1 MDTTPEDASIIELPD
16 GAHQPPAPD
25 AEPAS
30 APHGEA
36 PEPAQSTLRI
46 EIGVAVV
53 AFIGFAIAV
62 LAKSPSLLEPD
73 DYAYRASI
81 TALTHGW
88 VLLTSAQYHAVLAQL
103 SHTASPG
110 IAQWDHLKNGSWI
123 SEKNPGYPF
132 FAVPFAWAHCLR
144 LAPLFYGAVGATGL
158 FVGGRRWLGRF
169 GGTWAVLA
177 YLSSGAAM
185 AFAWRA
191 TMPTFTD
198 ASLIAAGLGFGL
210 WAMLA
215 VDAGRRRTAVGLVAM
230 LCLEAAVTIRYT
242 DIAVLIVAVI
252 AVVAF
257 ARPAKLARRDLV
269 VWAAS
274 LAVSLGAVM
283 AFNAAIYGGVTKT
296 GYSAG
301 EITFSLS
308 AIRPNL
314 SIMPWLL
321 VKAMPFA
328 ILAAV
333 AVGWGIARFVR
344 RRSSTEGPA
353 VRRDL
358 AVLGTL
364 GAAWASVW
372 GLYLAYT
379 WTAQMGGGTRAGG
392 PQRQGLVGSSAPAR
406 ALAHGAMS
414 GQDIHLIRFYL
425 PALGALALLAA
436 YTLVRIK
443 LIPAIVVLVALVAL
457 GLGSYASLTSGA
469 GPGAGF
475 PGGGTHGGAPNGG
488 FPSSGGTSG
497 GFPFGGSPSGGFP
510 SGGPGPGGAGYGGP
524 PSGGLPGGG
533 PGYGPPPG
541 MGGASPTGTTPSR

>member
-16 GAHQPPAPD
+16 GAHQPPAPG

-46 EIGVAVV
+46 EIGVAIA
-53 AFIGFAIAV
+53 AFIAFAIAV

-88 VLLTSAQYHAVLAQL
+88 VLLTSGQYHAVLTQL
-103 SHTASPG
+103 SHSASPG
-110 IAQWDHLKNGSWI
+110 IAQWDHLKSGSWI

-144 LAPLFYGAVGATGL
+144 LAPLFYGALASTGL
-158 FVGGRRWLGRF
+158 FLGGRKWLGRF
-169 GGTWAVLA
+169 GGTWAVIA

-215 VDAGRRRTAVGLVAM
+215 LDSGRRRTIVGLFAM
-230 LCLEAAVTIRYT
+230 VCLEAAVTIRYT
-242 DIAVLIVAVI
+242 DVTVLLVAVA

-257 ARPAKLARRDLV
+257 ARPAKLTRRDLV
-269 VWAAS
+269 AWGAS
-274 LAVSLGAVM
+274 LVVSLGAVM

-308 AIRPNL
+308 AIGPNL
-314 SIMPWLL
+314 STMPWLL
-321 VKAMPFA
+321 VKAMPLA
-328 ILAAV
+328 VLAAV
-333 AVGWGIARFVR
+333 AIGLGIARFVKG
-344 RRSSTEGPA
+344 RSGDERT
-353 VRRDL
+353 VLHRDL
-358 AVLGTL
+358 AVMTTL
-364 GAAWASVW
+364 GAAWAAVW

-379 WTAQMGGGTRAGG
+379 WTAQMGGNGRVPG
-392 PQRQGLVGSSAPAR
+392 PKGHELANRGFNAH
-406 ALAHGAMS
+406 ALTHGAMG

-443 LIPAIVVLVALVAL
+443 LLPALVVLVALVAL
-457 GLGSYASLTSGA
+457 GLGSYSSLTSGS

-475 PGGGTHGGAPNGG
+475 PGGGAHTGLPGGGTSG
-488 FPSSGGTSG
+488 GGTSG
-497 GFPFGGSPSGGFP
+497 GFPSGGVP
-510 SGGPGPGGAGYGGP
+510 NGGPRPGGTGDGFP
-524 PSGGLPGGG
+524 PSGGAQPSGGA
-533 PGYGPPPG
+533 GYGPPPG
-541 MGGASPTGTTPSR
+541 MGGSPTAGP

>member
-1 MDTTPEDASIIELPD
+1 MDTSPNDLSVIALPD
-16 GAHQPPAPD
+16 GADAPPMDGVEEPAPIGQ
-25 AEPAS
+25 ER
-30 APHGEA
+30 AP
-36 PEPAQSTLRI
+36 SSRRSIRI
-46 EIGVAVV
+46 EIGVAVA
-53 AFIGFAIAV
+53 AFLAFAIAV
-62 LAKSPSLLEPD
+62 LTKSTALLEPD

-198 ASLIAAGLGFGL
+198 ASLIAAGLGFGM

-215 VDAGRRRTAVGLVAM
+215 VDTGRRRTVVGLLAM
-230 LCLEAAVTIRYT
+230 GCFEAAVTIRYT

-283 AFNAAIYGGVTKT
+283 AFNATIYGGVTKT

-321 VKAMPFA
+321 LKAMPFA
-328 ILAAV
+328 VLAAV
-333 AVGWGIARFVR
+333 AIGWGIARFVAKR
-344 RRSSTEGPA
+344 TSTEGA
-353 VRRDL
+353 TVRRDL

-379 WTAQMGGGTRAGG
+379 WTAQMSGGTPGDHPQEHG
-392 PQRQGLVGSSAPAR
+392 PFGNSAPAR
-406 ALAHGAMS
+406 ALAHGAMA
-414 GQDIHLIRFYL
+414 GKDIHLIRFYL

-443 LIPAIVVLVALVAL
+443 LIPAVVVLVALVAL
-457 GLGSYASLTSGA
+457 GLGSYSSLTSGS

-475 PGGGTHGGAPNGG
+475 PGGGAHTGLPGGGTSG
-488 FPSSGGTSG
+488 GGTSG
-497 GFPFGGSPSGGFP
+497 GFPSGGVP
-510 SGGPGPGGAGYGGP
+510 NGGPRPGGTGDGFP
-524 PSGGLPGGG
+524 PSGGAQPSGGA
-533 PGYGPPPG
+533 GYGPPPG
-541 MGGASPTGTTPSR
+541 MGGSPTAGP

>member
-1 MDTTPEDASIIELPD
+1 MDTFPADASVIALPD
-16 GAHQPPAPD
+16 GADLPLFDDPAESTAADD
-25 AEPAS
+25 ALA
-30 APHGEA
+30 AP
-36 PEPAQSTLRI
+36 SRRSLRI
-46 EIGVAVV
+46 EVGVAIA
-53 AFIGFAIAV
+53 AFLAFAIAV
-62 LAKSPSLLEPD
+62 LTKSSALLEPD

-132 FAVPFAWAHCLR
+132 FAVLFAWAHCLR
-144 LAPLFYGAVGATGL
+144 LAPLFYGAVASTGL
-158 FVGGRRWLGRF
+158 FIGGRRWLGRF
-169 GGTWAVLA
+169 GGTWAVIA

-191 TMPTFTD
+191 AMPTFTD

-215 VDAGRRRTAVGLVAM
+215 VDTGRRRTLVGLLAM
-230 LCLEAAVTIRYT
+230 GCFEAAVTIRYT
-242 DIAVLIVAVI
+242 DITVLLVAVV

-257 ARPAKLARRDLV
+257 ARPAKLTRRDLL
-269 VWAAS
+269 VWAVS
-274 LAVSLGAVM
+274 LAVSLGTVM
-283 AFNAAIYGGVTKT
+283 AFNAAVYGGVTKT

-321 VKAMPFA
+321 VKAMPLA
-328 ILAAV
+328 VLAAV
-333 AVGWGIARFVR
+333 AIGWGIARFVAKR
-344 RRSSTEGPA
+344 TSTEGA
-353 VRRDL
+353 TVRRDL

-379 WTAQMGGGTRAGG
+379 WTAQMSGGTPGDHPQEHG
-392 PQRQGLVGSSAPAR
+392 PFGNSAPAR
-406 ALAHGAMS
+406 ALAHGAMA
-414 GQDIHLIRFYL
+414 GKDIHLIRFYL

-443 LIPAIVVLVALVAL
+443 LIPAVVVLVALVAL
-457 GLGSYASLTSGA
+457 GLGSYSSLTSGS
-469 GPGAGF
+469 GPGTGF
-475 PGGGTHGGAPNGG
+475 PGGDTHGGL
-488 FPSSGGTSG
+488 
-497 GFPFGGSPSGGFP
+497 PSGGFP
-510 SGGPGPGGAGYGGP
+510 SGGGTSGGFPSGGFPTGGPRPDGAGDGFP

-533 PGYGPPPG
+533 AGYGPPPG
-541 MGGASPTGTTPSR
+541 MGGSPTAGP